1 LSLAAAAYAAWRQD
15 TTYDEPYHLDWSQRL
30 LESGETERDSQERYN
45 SKTPAS
51 IPNVLAQRAAAGA
64 GVTSPRALRFA
75 ARLPGVLWLAGLL
88 LGVFLGARRL
98 VSERAAQLAT
108 TACALDPNLMAHASL
123 VTVDALYALAT
134 LLALLAGLAFARHPT
149 HARAAVV
156 GLALGLA
163 FATKFSAFLL
173 LPGLL
178 FLPLDW
184 RASKRLALQALV
196 AATSAASVV
205 VFAYLGHAGAFW
217 EGLLR
222 SVGSERGWGP
232 VVLLGR
238 SHPDGIFYYFAVLWA
253 LKTPLLLLL
262 AQAGGLLLL
271 ARSGRLREPPLRFLA
286 LNALLAFL
294 YFSLLFKTQIG
305 YRFVLMLIPIAW
317 ILAAAGLEALRGR
330 RATAILALVVAV
342 SVAENVAYLG
352 NPLAFTNA
360 AVQPKRLAFRLLADS
375 NIDWGQNREK
385 VPDWLAAHGIRAS
398 RLDPVHLLAGTNVF
412 SLNVLA
418 GVFDFEQHRFVRA
431 HAQPLEHWG
440 HTYLRFDID
449 NETFERFMDEERRI
463 APGPEARALCPEDLA
478 YEAKAPGGQLPFV
491 RDVAPEPDRVW
502 VACVKS
508 ERGVDLGLRMGE
520 GRLRFGRFTAERRCE
535 AALLQDEQVVWQRLL
550 PGTHALCAVEVPNRR
565 AFLPYRVEAALIVR
579 GQAAALHL
587 RPLPSDAS
595 GRAIP

>member
-1 LSLAAAAYAAWRQD
+1 
-15 TTYDEPYHLDWSQRL
+15 
-30 LESGETERDSQERYN
+30 
-45 SKTPAS
+45 
-51 IPNVLAQRAAAGA
+51 V
-64 GVTSPRALRFA
+64 
-75 ARLPGVLWLAGLL
+75 
-88 LGVFLGARRL
+88 
-98 VSERAAQLAT
+98 
-108 TACALDPNLMAHASL
+108 
-123 VTVDALYALAT
+123 
-134 LLALLAGLAFARHPT
+134 
-149 HARAAVV
+149 
-156 GLALGLA
+156 
-163 FATKFSAFLL
+163 
-173 LPGLL
+173 
-178 FLPLDW
+178 
-184 RASKRLALQALV
+184 
-196 AATSAASVV
+196 
-205 VFAYLGHAGAFW
+205 
-217 EGLLR
+217 
-222 SVGSERGWGP
+222 
-232 VVLLGR
+232 
-238 SHPDGIFYYFAVLWA
+238 
-253 LKTPLLLLL
+253 KTPLLLLL

-271 ARSGRLREPPLRFLA
+271 ARSGRLLREPPLRFLA
-286 LNALLAFL
+286 LNALLALL

-412 SLNVLA
+412 SVNVLA

-449 NETFERFMDEERRI
+449 SETFERFMDEERRI
-463 APGPEARALCPEDLA
+463 APAAGAGVLCPQELD
-478 YEAKAPGGQLPFV
+478 YEAKPPGGQLPFV
-491 RDVAPEPDRVW
+491 REVAPEPDHVW

-520 GRLRFGRFTAERRCE
+520 GRLRFGRFTAERRCQ
-535 AALLQDEQVVWQRLL
+535 AALLQDEQVAWQRLL

>member
-1 LSLAAAAYAAWRQD
+1 
-15 TTYDEPYHLDWSQRL
+15 
-30 LESGETERDSQERYN
+30 
-45 SKTPAS
+45 
-51 IPNVLAQRAAAGA
+51 VLAQRAAAGA
-64 GVTSPRALRFA
+64 GVASPRALRFA
-75 ARLPGVLWLAGLL
+75 ARLPSVLWLAALL
-88 LGVFLGARRL
+88 LAVFLGARRL

-134 LLALLAGLAFARHPT
+134 LLALLLGLAFARHPT
-149 HARAAVV
+149 YARAAAV

-184 RASKRLALQALV
+184 RASKRLALQALL

-205 VFAYLGHAGAFW
+205 LVAYLGHAGAFW

-238 SHPDGIFYYFAVLWA
+238 AHPDGTFYYFAVLWA

-271 ARSGRLREPPLRFLA
+271 AGSGRLLREPPLRFLA
-286 LNALLAFL
+286 LNAVLAFL

-330 RATAILALVVAV
+330 RATAILALVLAV
-342 SVAENVAYLG
+342 SLAENVAYLG

-418 GVFDFEQHRFVRA
+418 GVFDFEQHRFLRA

-440 HTYLRFDID
+440 HTYLRYDID

-463 APGPEARALCPEDLA
+463 APAAEAGVLCPQELD
-478 YEAKAPGGQLPFV
+478 YQTKPPGGQLPFV
-491 RDVAPEPDRVW
+491 REVAPEPDHVW

-508 ERGVDLGLRMGE
+508 ERGVDLGLRMGA

-535 AALLQDEQVVWQRLL
+535 TALLQDEQVVWQRLL
-550 PGTHALCAVEVPNRR
+550 PGTHALCAIEVPNRR
-565 AFLPYRVEAALIVR
+565 AFLPYRVAAALIVR
-579 GQAAALHL
+579 GQAASLNL
-587 RPLPSDAS
+587 RPLRSDAN
-595 GRAIP
+595 GRALP